1 MSAIEVINVYK
12 TFKVPHGEDIEV
24 LRGIDLRVK
33 QGEFVA
39 IMGPSGSGKSTLL
52 NILASIEDYNSGTV
66 LIDGTDLVEA
76 DIVTTRRFKTSIIY
90 QDFNLLNY
98 LSAVENVMVPL
109 ILTGVLEIEARER
122 ALALLKDVNLEY
134 RANHAPDDLSGGEQQ
149 RVAIARAMANNPK
162 VILAD
167 EPTGNLDSKT
177 GELIID
183 IFRKIISDKKVSII
197 LVTHDISIAKR
208 TDRILILR
216 DGFLHR
222 EEELFEEG

>member
-109 ILTGVLEIEARER
+109 ILTGVPEIEARER